1 MKETLRAIA
10 AKYKEDIVR
19 TAAELIRINSQSLQ
33 EGEVAA
39 YIRKKMEAL
48 GYDEVTVDRYGSVFG
63 TVRGAGGGCSA
74 R

>member
-39 YIRKKMEAL
+39 YIR
-48 GYDEVTVDRYGSVFG
+48 
-63 TVRGAGGGCSA
+63 
-74 R
+74 